1 MKQLK
6 ALATL
11 ATLAEAKNYLG
22 EKEYTTWKSW
32 KAAVKKANPAAWI
45 EGDEDI
51 AQAMVGPKP
60 YKRGETKAI
69 GEWGGD
75 VGSIFK
81 VDVKEALE
89 KETKQMPNGVR
100 PKGIGWSLKKAGE
113 QSGKDFSVWERT
125 TKSIEQSGRNAA
137 EAGRGPSA
145 RDVKESTITEAR
157 VPSWFKK
164 GAKVKLAPDY
174 VDKDPDEVFTL
185 VSADEEDGRGRIEDE
200 NGRGWDIRHYQVYSS
215 RGKPPVN
222 ENTELQ
228 SLGKELKA
236 KPVAPVAAA
245 VPASDEPET
254 PAETAAE
261 TPADET
267 AEEAAPEF
275 KVGDVVVPSKGPHK
289 GEKHEVIRVR
299 DDGRIDI
306 KPQGIEGEAVK
317 YRNGGAIAKPEDLV
331 LAEGYAAQF
340 KGFKLFKQGSLLTQ
354 VSVDLVEATDAK
366 TMSKAKV
373 RIKEITKEMDA
384 IIDGG
389 GRVLENDPLMQELR
403 ALRRK
408 ISSLKK
414 VSEAVKSTADDLDEK
429 HEKWKSDVL
438 AAHPDVAAKI
448 KFKSRIEQGKDTTS
462 AEIGDR
468 SYGVFDNDTG
478 KAVVFKIDEST
489 FKIDPAKNTL
499 DNLEAF
505 AGIKLKSGKRNVVKG
520 FPFDIDGDSDV
531 DNVYVEAVDLAA
543 CTGLMKALRAA
554 GFRVKRDGDTKLEI
568 EVYHLAD

>member
-6 ALATL
+6 ALA
-11 ATLAEAKNYLG
+11 ALAEAKNYLG
-22 EKEYTTWKSW
+22 ETEYTTWKSW

-60 YKRGETKAI
+60 YKRGETKSI

-75 VGSIFK
+75 VGSIFN
-81 VDVKEALE
+81 V
-89 KETKQMPNGVR
+89 
-100 PKGIGWSLKKAGE
+100 
-113 QSGKDFSVWERT
+113 
-125 TKSIEQSGRNAA
+125 
-137 EAGRGPSA
+137 
-145 RDVKESTITEAR
+145 DVKESTITEAR
-157 VPSWFKK
+157 VPSWFKR

-215 RGKPPVN
+215 RDKPPVN

-236 KPVAPVAAA
+236 KPVAAPVAAA
-245 VPASDEPET
+245 VPASDEP
-254 PAETAAE
+254 E

-366 TMSKAKV
+366 TMSKAKD

-389 GRVLENDPLMQELR
+389 GRMPENDPLMQELR

-414 VSEAVKSTADDLDEK
+414 VSEAVSAEDLDEK

-438 AAHPDVAAKI
+438 AAHPSVASKI

-462 AEIGDR
+462 AEVGDR

-478 KAVVFKIDEST
+478 KAVVFKIDEAE
-489 FKIDPAKNTL
+489 FKIDASKSAL
-499 DNLEAF
+499 DNFEAF
-505 AGIKLKSGKRNVVKG
+505 AGVKLKSGKRNVVKG
-520 FPFDIDGDSDV
+520 FPFDIDADSDV
-531 DNVYVEAVDLAA
+531 DNIYVEAVDLAA

-554 GFRVKRDGDTKLEI
+554 GFRVKRDGDKKLEI

>member
-60 YKRGETKAI
+60 YKRGETKSI

-75 VGSIFK
+75 VGSIFN
-81 VDVKEALE
+81 V
-89 KETKQMPNGVR
+89 
-100 PKGIGWSLKKAGE
+100 
-113 QSGKDFSVWERT
+113 
-125 TKSIEQSGRNAA
+125 
-137 EAGRGPSA
+137 
-145 RDVKESTITEAR
+145 DVKESTITEAR

-236 KPVAPVAAA
+236 KPVAAPVAAA
-245 VPASDEPET
+245 VPASDESET

-366 TMSKAKV
+366 TMSKAKD